1 MKYAII
7 KSGIVDNIVEWD
19 GVSKYQ
25 VDGILVEAD
34 EKTWVGGV
42 YADGVFVARV
52 PTAEEIAFDEA
63 AQEEVEAKEEL
74 RQSLINKLAA
84 TLTPE
89 ETALLEELL

>member
-19 GVSKYQ
+19 GVSEYQ
-25 VDGILVEAD
+25 VDGQLVLAD
-34 EKTWVGGV
+34 DNTYIGGA
-42 YADGVFVARV
+42 YTNNEFVPRY
-52 PTAEEIAFDEA
+52 T
-63 AQEEVEAKEEL
+63 QEELDQMEAEAIAQAEAREAL
-74 RQSLINKLAA
+74 RQSMISKLAS

>member
-1 MKYAII
+1 MKYAIV

-19 GVSKYQ
+19 GISKYQ

-34 EKTWVGGV
+34 ENTWVGGT
-42 YADGVFVARV
+42 YSDGAFAVRV
-52 PTAEEIAFDEA
+52 PTAEEEA
-63 AQEEVEAKEEL
+63 AQEEAEVKESL
-74 RQSLINKLAA
+74 RQSMITKLAV

>member
-1 MKYAII
+1 MKYAIV
-7 KSGIVDNIVEWD
+7 KSGIVENIIKWD
-19 GVSKYQ
+19 GISKYQ

-34 EKTWVGGV
+34 ENTWVGGT
-42 YADGVFVARV
+42 YSDGAFTARV

-63 AQEEVEAKEEL
+63 AQEEIEAREAL
-74 RQSLINKLAA
+74 RQSMISKIAS